1 MSTTDSSP
9 IVQASGISQAAT
21 CKLCGATIGHF
32 ALTWPDPGGPAKSF
46 NEQEFG
52 RLSTAVAQHMRQRA
66 QKHAEATAAKRR
78 KWTPST
84 LENYIAPDQHAQAL
98 AHAAALGGSLTQ
110 IFLWRHFDLPE
121 AARGFQEHTRAS
133 VHHMTSKFKLT
144 DEMAERL
151 ANAMLSNLDTKYLQ
165 DENVHAPEAVED
177 VKAAFLALAA
187 RYEEGHPAEPTPAVT
202 EETHAR
208 PS

>member
-9 IVQASGISQAAT
+9 IVQASAISQAAT

-32 ALTWPDPGGPAKSF
+32 ALRWPDPGGPGGSF
-46 NEQEFG
+46 NQREFG
-52 RLSTAVAQHMRQRA
+52 RLSEAVAQHMQKRA
-66 QKHAEATAAKRR
+66 QQ
-78 KWTPST
+78 
-84 LENYIAPDQHAQAL
+84 LPDHRHAQAL

-110 IFLWRHFDLPE
+110 AFLWRHFDLPE

-144 DEMAERL
+144 VEMAERL
-151 ANAMLSNLDTKYLQ
+151 ANAMLSNLDRKFSSPDDSGLASA
-165 DENVHAPEAVED
+165 NEAVED

-187 RYEEGHPAEPTPAVT
+187 RYEEGHPAEPISRPENQPTSDSPSN
-202 EETHAR
+202 R

>member
-1 MSTTDSSP
+1 MSTADSSP
-9 IVQASGISQAAT
+9 IVQANAISQTAT

-32 ALTWPDPGGPAKSF
+32 ALTWPDPGGPGGSF
-46 NEQEFG
+46 NQREFG
-52 RLSTAVAQHMRQRA
+52 RLSEAVAQHMQKRA
-66 QKHAEATAAKRR
+66 KQ
-78 KWTPST
+78 
-84 LENYIAPDQHAQAL
+84 LPDHRHAQAL

-110 IFLWRHFDLPE
+110 AFLWRHFDLPE

-133 VHHMTSKFKLT
+133 VHHMTSKFTLT

-165 DENVHAPEAVED
+165 GENVHTPEAVED
-177 VKAAFLALAA
+177 VKAAFLALAV
-187 RYEEGHPAEPTPAVT
+187 RYEEGHPAEPAVT